1 MKTLIISDIH
11 GNLAALNAVLAEPH
25 EAVICLGDLVGT
37 GPEPAACIERV
48 RASAFAVVQGNH
60 DRAIADGV
68 APDGPEPFRSLAAAT
83 IPLALAQLDG
93 GALAYL
99 RELPLSLAQNLAGR
113 RGLLVHATPHDPL
126 HRAVGPDPAAW
137 AAELA
142 GVDAELVLVG
152 HTHVPFDLLVES
164 QRVINPGSVGF
175 PMDGDSRAA
184 YAVLEDGAI
193 TLRRAVYP
201 IEDTVQVLRRSAMSP
216 EVRDEVIGW
225 VRTGR
230 APDRRSPLAS
240 VPAPS
245 RARGV

>member
-1 MKTLIISDIH
+1 M
-11 GNLAALNAVLAEPH
+11 
-25 EAVICLGDLVGT
+25 GT

-60 DRAIADGV
+60 DPAIADGV

-99 RELPLSLAQNLAGR
+99 RELPLSLTLDLAGQ
-113 RGLLVHATPHDPL
+113 RGFLVHATPHDQL
-126 HRAVGPDPAAW
+126 HRAVGPDAAAW
-137 AAELA
+137 AAELT

-152 HTHVPFDLLVES
+152 HTHVPFDLLVGS
-164 QRVINPGSVGF
+164 QRVINPWSVGL

-184 YAVLEDGAI
+184 YAVLEDRAI

-201 IEDTVQVLRRSAMSP
+201 IEHTVQVLRRSAISP
-216 EVRDEVIGW
+216 EARDEVIGW

-230 APDRRSPLAS
+230 PPDRRSPLPS
-240 VPAPS
+240 VPPS
-245 RARGV
+245 SGARGA